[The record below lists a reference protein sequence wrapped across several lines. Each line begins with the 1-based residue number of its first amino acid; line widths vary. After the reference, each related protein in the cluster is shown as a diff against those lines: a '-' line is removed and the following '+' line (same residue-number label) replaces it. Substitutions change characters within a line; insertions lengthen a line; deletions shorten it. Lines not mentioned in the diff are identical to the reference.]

1 MWLRENFEAV
11 LWGSCH
17 RSLGEWWALPR
28 VGMTLGQLKSAARL
42 HHFLTMVP
50 LGTLLN
56 LSMAQFPPLW
66 NKRKICLLEMFV
78 YFEVLCVNG
87 SYYYVPV
94 SVPCV
99 IKHSIR

>member
-1 MWLRENFEAV
+1 MFVSWLGRVKSWDVEFEWV
-11 LWGSCH
+11 
-17 RSLGEWWALPR
+17 
-28 VGMTLGQLKSAARL
+28 KSAARL

-50 LGTLLN
+50 LGTFLN

-66 NKRKICLLEMFV
+66 NKGKICLLEMFV

-87 SYYYVPV
+87 SYYYVHV

-99 IKHSIR
+99 IKYSIR